1 MLNEQTRHLA
11 HVVRRCRERAA
22 TYVEPAIEAEEEW
35 CATMRRLAVA
45 NEGYLLECTPGYVN
59 QEGRPSSANSLLS
72 SQYGEGPEAFFA
84 LLRAWRDEGSM
95 KGLELRCGP
104 S

>member
-1 MLNEQTRHLA
+1 
-11 HVVRRCRERAA
+11 V
-22 TYVEPAIEAEEEW
+22 TYVEARIEAEDEW

-84 LLRAWRDEGSM
+84 LLREWRGDGSM
-95 KGLELRCGP
+95 MELDLRCLIP
-104 S
+104 